1 MWQISSW
8 MCFVQKRFSAAHL
21 LRTFLNCSIIF
32 DFFENHFFTEES
44 PGTNLSH
51 SIVPPPC
58 KLLCISD
65 HNSLIYS
72 IFCKFFILVPI
83 CYKRLQQPLFF
94 IFKNFPHISQLKP
107 WYKIQH
113 PWTLNIFKR
122 FSKRFCSKDA
132 AIYSKKK
139 FFLSSTIKFWI
150 LHAKIPPYTNFHA
163 FFKICSEI
171 LLRTGTTTR

>member
-8 MCFVQKRFSAAHL
+8 MSFVQKRFSAAHL

-32 DFFENHFFTEES
+32 DFFENHFLTEEF
-44 PGTNLSH
+44 PGTNLAH
-51 SIVPPPC
+51 SIAPPC
-58 KLLCISD
+58 KLLCKSD

-72 IFCKFFILVPI
+72 ICCKFFILVPI
-83 CYKRLQQPLFF
+83 CCKRLQQPLFF
-94 IFKNFPHISQLKP
+94 IFKNFPHIFLVKP

-132 AIYSKKK
+132 AIYSNWGI
-139 FFLSSTIKFWI
+139 FCLGQPIFSDSS
-150 LHAKIPPYTNFHA
+150 H
-163 FFKICSEI
+163 
-171 LLRTGTTTR
+171 

>member
-1 MWQISSW
+1 MEGWLHVTNQFLDVLRSKTIFCST
-8 MCFVQKRFSAAHL
+8 FAAHIL
-21 LRTFLNCSIIF
+21 KLQHNFWFLWKP
-32 DFFENHFFTEES
+32 FFTEEF

-51 SIVPPPC
+51 SIAPPC

-72 IFCKFFILVPI
+72 ICCKFFILVPI
-83 CYKRLQQPLFF
+83 CCKRLQQPLFF
-94 IFKNFPHISQLKP
+94 IFKNFPHIFLVKP

-132 AIYSKKK
+132 AIYSNWGI
-139 FFLSSTIKFWI
+139 FCLGQVRFSDSS
-150 LHAKIPPYTNFHA
+150 H
-163 FFKICSEI
+163 
-171 LLRTGTTTR
+171 